1 LRQVKAAV
9 TSAVQGDR
17 VGLPRQEKQAMAIK
31 FGRPIEMRDAP
42 RREPAV
48 STASLDLVIRPR
60 RNRKAEWARRLV
72 RENVLT
78 TDDLIWPLFVVDG
91 HNKRAAVSSMPGVER
106 LSVDQ
111 AVREAERAAKLNIPC
126 IALFPYTDPSL
137 RDEQGSEA
145 TNADNLVCK
154 SVRAIKKQFPDLGIL
169 CDVALDPF
177 TSHGHDGLIEDGRIL
192 NDETV
197 AVLVRQALV
206 QAQAGCDIIAPSDMM
221 DGRVGAIRG
230 GLDAAGFM
238 DVQIMS
244 YAAKYASAFYGPF
257 RDAIGSAKTLTGDKR
272 TYQMDS
278 GNSDE
283 ALREVELDIA
293 EGADMVMVKPGMPYL
308 DVVRR
313 VKDSFGMPTF
323 VYQVSGEYAMI
334 AAAAGNG
341 WIDGERAMMES
352 LLGFKRA
359 GADGILT
366 YFAAK
371 AAEKLKMEARGA

>member
-1 LRQVKAAV
+1 
-9 TSAVQGDR
+9 
-17 VGLPRQEKQAMAIK
+17 MAIK

-42 RREPAV
+42 RRPTALA
-48 STASLDLVIRPR
+48 STPLDLAVRPR

-78 TDDLIWPLFVVDG
+78 TDDLIWPMFVVDG
-91 HNKRAAVSSMPGVER
+91 HNTRTPVASMPGVDR
-106 LSVDQ
+106 LTVDQ
-111 AVREAERAAKLNIPC
+111 AVRDAERAMKLNIPC
-126 IALFPYTDPSL
+126 IALFPYTEPSL
-137 RDEQGSEA
+137 RDENGSEA
-145 TNADNLVCK
+145 LNPNNLVCQ
-154 SVRAIKKQFPDLGIL
+154 SVRAIKKEFPEIGVL

-177 TSHGHDGLIEDGRIL
+177 TSHGHDGLIEDGKIL

-206 QAQAGCDIIAPSDMM
+206 QAEAGCDVIAPSDMM
-221 DGRVGAIRG
+221 DGRVGAIREA
-230 GLDAAGFM
+230 LDDAGFL

-257 RDAIGSAKTLTGDKR
+257 RDAIGSAKTLIGDKR

-278 GNSDE
+278 ANSDE

-308 DVVRR
+308 DIVRR
-313 VKDSFGMPTF
+313 VKDTFSMPTF

-334 AAAAGNG
+334 AAAANNG
-341 WIDGERAMMES
+341 WIDGDRAMMES

-366 YFAAK
+366 YFAPK
-371 AAEKLKMEARGA
+371 AAEKLKAQG